1 MYGLT
6 YPFGTA
12 VGPSPNIPAGGETVS
27 EATTEEVRHP
37 ELSEALAKL
46 ADALDRR
53 HDDLPDA
60 PSYLEMAAL
69 ADRISDQ
76 LHDLAKMLVAAARGH
91 DGASWTDVG
100 QAFSVTRQAAMRRW
114 T

>member
-1 MYGLT
+1 MPKGSDT
-6 YPFGTA
+6 D
-12 VGPSPNIPAGGETVS
+12 IQ
-27 EATTEEVRHP
+27 HP
-37 ELSEALAKL
+37 DLAAALAQL

-53 HDDLPDA
+53 RQDVSDA

-69 ADRISDQ
+69 ADNISQQ
-76 LHDLAKMLVAAARGH
+76 LHDLARMLVTAARAQ

-100 QAFSVTRQAAMRRW
+100 GAFGVTRQAAMRRW

>member
-1 MYGLT
+1 M
-6 YPFGTA
+6 A
-12 VGPSPNIPAGGETVS
+12 DDS
-27 EATTEEVRHP
+27 TTDIQHP
-37 ELSEALAKL
+37 DLAAALAQL

-69 ADRISDQ
+69 ADQISTQ
-76 LHDLAKMLVAAARGH
+76 LHDLAKMLIAAARVH
-91 DGASWTDVG
+91 EKASWNDVG
-100 QAFSVTRQAAMRRW
+100 QAFGVTRQAAMRRW

>member
-1 MYGLT
+1 MPDEPT
-6 YPFGTA
+6 PDIT
-12 VGPSPNIPAGGETVS
+12 
-27 EATTEEVRHP
+27 HP
-37 ELSEALAKL
+37 DLAAALAQL

-69 ADRISDQ
+69 ADQISGQ
-76 LHDLAKMLVAAARGH
+76 LHDLAKMLITAARSH
-91 DGASWTDVG
+91 EKASWTDVG
-100 QAFSVTRQAAMRRW
+100 SAFGVTRQAAMRRW